1 MGNNSQLGWVLAI
14 GGLGIVGFYL
24 FNKQKPTIASEQLSS
39 INKDLATIK
48 KKSEEA
54 PTTSLQVAMG
64 NIGAIDISNIMK
76 TDWTKQDFSNLKLDP
91 LSGLNALIGNT
102 YDIRVQNYDEKIA
115 AEFPLPYPLDN
126 ALGLNSKISNPEVD
140 AYLCIKLDVLLR
152 NIILKID
159 TEQQNVLQKKS
170 GSDQL
175 YVDGLQRR
183 KLTIQALYDNSTCA
197 NKIEAL
203 KLKETSL
210 LLTKGII
217 GLENKT
223 VNKSNTDQQ
232 IYIGVGALISIV
244 GLYMILKK

>member
-1 MGNNSQLGWVLAI
+1 MGNNSQLGWVLAV
-14 GGLGIVGFYL
+14 GGLGIAGFYL
-24 FNKQKPTIASEQLSS
+24 FNKQKPNIAAEQLST
-39 INKDLATIK
+39 INADLATIK

-64 NIGAIDISNIMK
+64 NIGAIDISNVMK
-76 TDWTKQDFSNLKLDP
+76 TDWTKQDFSNLKIDP

-102 YDIRVQNYDEKIA
+102 YDLRVQNYDEKIR
-115 AEFPLPYPLDN
+115 AEFPLPYPLDDSS
-126 ALGLNSKISNPEVD
+126 GLTSKTNKPEVD

-152 NIILKID
+152 NLILKID
-159 TEQQNVLQKKS
+159 TEQQNVLQKKA

-183 KLTIQALYDNSTCA
+183 KLIVQALYDNSTCA

-203 KLKETSL
+203 KLKETGL
-210 LLTKGII
+210 LFTKGVI
-217 GLENKT
+217 GQEKLISS
-223 VNKSNTDQQ
+223 KSNTDQQ
-232 IYIGVGALISIV
+232 IYIGVGALVAIV